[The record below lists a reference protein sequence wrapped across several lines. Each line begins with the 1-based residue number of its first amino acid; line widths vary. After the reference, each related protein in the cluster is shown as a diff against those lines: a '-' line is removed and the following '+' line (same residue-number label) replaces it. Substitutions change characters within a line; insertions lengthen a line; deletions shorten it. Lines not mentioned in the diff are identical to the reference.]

1 MHASGE
7 THIIQ
12 STPVPCDE
20 ARRRVAGDGC
30 RSRVVR
36 FSLAAVLLLA
46 ASALQAATPGT
57 LRADIPPEPLR
68 NALADW
74 AQQTDLQVIYLADV
88 VHDQQSAG
96 APAGLAARDALTQ
109 LLAGTGLRFDFIT
122 PRAVRIS
129 AAPRAPPANVT
140 ATTATPPEGPVG
152 SSEEVVVTGMRMRG
166 EFQNVPVSVV
176 VWKEHD
182 LEAAR
187 VDDASRLANLTP
199 GVEFDSYLDYGAGVE
214 TNISIRGVNSRDGS
228 TVAVYLD
235 DIPMPTDR
243 ASLFGRAYPL
253 LFDLD
258 HVEVL
263 RGPQGTLMGEGA
275 EGGALRFV
283 RPEPSA
289 SAFTSLAHADYSAT
303 LHGAPSYELG
313 GNLNVPLLPEH
324 IGFRLSAWTR
334 QDGGYIDRVD
344 PYTTAPLELNV
355 NSAERDSFS
364 TAVDFKLGPDF
375 SIIPGFDYQSV
386 DINDS
391 SAFFTFLSSPGDG
404 VLRSGKYLSQPYFDR
419 YRLPSLRIVAE
430 LGSATLVSESAYL
443 DRWAYGFADTTNN
456 GTTSGPCTLVP
467 AGTLCLGSAATA
479 NGVSLSLEQRV
490 LSQLIRVE
498 STDPA
503 ARVRWLAGAQYLH
516 AHYTGVQDLVNES
529 ESEAGGVNGRLY
541 PDLNTVQVAVFGQA
555 DVRLPKGFTATA
567 GVRTERMSYDS
578 ISVIRARSAPAEF
591 PEMSYPAQ
599 DEATEVA
606 PHLALNYQPD
616 ARHLYYVSAA
626 KGYRMGGANLPLG
639 PECGATPVYTYAPD
653 SVWSYELG
661 AKTSTLS
668 GRLQTDV
675 SVFHAVWR
683 NMQLQVPYNNCGFG
697 YTDNVGA
704 AQSDGFDLGVDA
716 ALTSHL
722 NLRVLA
728 AYADARYT
736 QTVYFEGH
744 PLVSNGDALGA
755 VPLVPS
761 PFTASAI
768 ATYTTA
774 INDSIVSL
782 RAQDVFHSRNH
793 GPFNTDNPDG
803 VVYDPERQAD
813 PPTNQVD
820 LSIGVSRR
828 TLEVSTFLLN
838 AFNAQPTLQLRNRGP
853 GDALLYAT
861 TLRPRTVGVAVNW
874 RPQ

>member
-1 MHASGE
+1 MA
-7 THIIQ
+7 
-12 STPVPCDE
+12 CDE
-20 ARRRVAGDGC
+20 VQRRVAGDGC
-30 RSRVVR
+30 RSRVAR
-36 FSLAAVLLLA
+36 LSLAAILLLA
-46 ASALQAATPGT
+46 VSALPAATPGT
-57 LRADIPPEPLR
+57 LRADIPSQPLR
-68 NALADW
+68 SALADW
-74 AQQTDLQVIYLADV
+74 AQQTDLQIIYLADV

-96 APAGLAARDALTQ
+96 ASAGLAARDALTQ
-109 LLAGTGLRFDFIT
+109 LLVGTGLRFEFIT

-129 AAPRAPPANVT
+129 AAPRAAPSAVTPAT
-140 ATTATPPEGPVG
+140 ATAPEGPVG

-176 VWKEHD
+176 VWKAQD

-187 VDDASRLANLTP
+187 VDDASRLADLTP
-199 GVEFDSYLDYGAGVE
+199 GVEFDSYLDYGAGIE

-235 DIPMPTDR
+235 DIPIPTDR

-275 EGGALRFV
+275 EGGGLRFV
-283 RPEPSA
+283 RPEPST
-289 SAFTSLAHADYSAT
+289 SAFTSLAHAEYSAT
-303 LHGAPSYELG
+303 LHGAPSYEFG
-313 GNLNVPLLPEH
+313 GNLDVPLLPEH
-324 IGFRLSAWTR
+324 LGFRLSAWSR
-334 QDGGYIDRVD
+334 QDGGFVDRVD
-344 PYTTAPLELNV
+344 PYTTAPLELNA
-355 NSAERDSFS
+355 NSAQRDAFS
-364 TAVDFKLGPDF
+364 TALVFKLGPDF

-386 DINDS
+386 AINDS

-419 YRLPSLRIVAE
+419 YRLPSLKIVGE
-430 LGSATLVSESAYL
+430 LGSARLVSESAYL
-443 DRWAYGFADTTNN
+443 YRWASAFADATDN
-456 GTTSGPCTLVP
+456 GTTSGPCTVTP
-467 AGTLCLGSAATA
+467 TAPLCLGSPGTA
-479 NGVSLSLEQRV
+479 NGVPLSLEQRV
-490 LSQLIRVE
+490 ISQLIRLE

-503 ARVRWLAGAQYLH
+503 ARVRWLVGAQYLH
-516 AHYTGVQDLVNES
+516 AHYTGDQDLVNEASS
-529 ESEAGGVNGRLY
+529 EGGGVNGRLDF
-541 PDLNTVQVAVFGQA
+541 DLNTIQVAAFGQA
-555 DVRLPKGFTATA
+555 DVRLPKGFTATV

-578 ISVIRARSAPAEF
+578 LSIISARSGF
-591 PEMSYPAQ
+591 PDSNYSAQ
-599 DEATEVA
+599 DQTTEVA

-616 ARHLYYVSAA
+616 AHHLYYVSAA
-626 KGYRMGGANLPLG
+626 KGYRMGGPNLPLG
-639 PECGATPVYTYAPD
+639 LECGSTATVDTYAPD

-661 AKTSTLS
+661 AKTSSFS

-675 SVFHAVWR
+675 SVFHAVWH
-683 NMQLQVPYNNCGFG
+683 NMQLQIPYNNCGFG

-704 AQSDGFDLGVDA
+704 AESNGFDLGVDA

-736 QTVYFEGH
+736 QTVDFEGH
-744 PLVSNGDALGA
+744 PLVSSGDALGA

-813 PPTNQVD
+813 PPTNQLD
-820 LSIGVSRR
+820 FSIGVSRR

-853 GDALLYAT
+853 GDPLLYAT

>member
-1 MHASGE
+1 VRASRE
-7 THIIQ
+7 TTIIP
-12 STPVPCDE
+12 STLVPCDE
-20 ARRRVAGDGC
+20 VRPRLAGDGH
-30 RSRVVR
+30 RGWVARLT
-36 FSLAAVLLLA
+36 LAAVLLFA
-46 ASALQAATPGT
+46 ASAALAGT
-57 LRADIPPEPLR
+57 ARALRADIPPQSLQS
-68 NALADW
+68 ALADW
-74 AQQTDLQVIYLADV
+74 AQQTDLQIIYLADV

-96 APAGLAARDALTQ
+96 ASAGQAAKDALIQ
-109 LLAGTGLRFDFIT
+109 LLAGTGLRFEFIT

-129 AAPRAPPANVT
+129 AAPRAPPSN
-140 ATTATPPEGPVG
+140 PPPADQPVS
-152 SSEEVVVTGMRMRG
+152 SSEEVVVTGTRMRG

-187 VDDASRLANLTP
+187 IDDAGRLANLTP

-235 DIPMPTDR
+235 DIPIPTDR

-289 SAFTSLAHADYSAT
+289 SAFTSLVHADYSAT
-303 LHGAPSYELG
+303 LHGAPSYEFG
-313 GNLNVPLLPEH
+313 GNLGGPLLPER
-324 IGFRLSAWTR
+324 IGFRLSAWAR

-344 PYTTAPLELNV
+344 PITAVPLELDA
-355 NSAERDSFS
+355 NSAERDGFS
-364 TAVDFKLGPDF
+364 TAVVFKLGPGF
-375 SIIPGFDYQSV
+375 SITPGFDYQSV

-419 YRLPSLRIVAE
+419 YRLPSLKIVGELGPARLVAE
-430 LGSATLVSESAYL
+430 GAFLN
-443 DRWAYGFADTTNN
+443 RWAYAFADTTNN
-456 GTTSGPCTLVP
+456 GITSGPCAVVP
-467 AGTLCLGSAATA
+467 AGQLCLGSLARA
-479 NGVSLSLEQRV
+479 NGVPLSLEQRV

-503 ARVRWLAGAQYLH
+503 ARVRWLVGAQYLH
-516 AHYTGVQDLVNES
+516 AHYDGVQDLVTEALS
-529 ESEAGGVNGRLY
+529 EGGGVNGRLY
-541 PDLNTVQVAVFGQA
+541 PNLSTLQVAAFGQV

-567 GVRTERMSYDS
+567 GLRTERMSYDS
-578 ISVIRARSAPAEF
+578 FSLILARSDPAVF
-591 PEMSYPAQ
+591 SQLSYSAH
-599 DEATEVA
+599 DETNEVA

-639 PECGATPVYTYAPD
+639 LECGISTAATYAPD

-661 AKTSTLS
+661 AKTSTAS
-668 GRLQTDV
+668 GRLQSDV

-683 NMQLQVPYNNCGFG
+683 NMQLQVPYQNCGFG
-697 YTDNVGA
+697 YTSNAGA
-704 AQSDGFDLGVDA
+704 AASDGFDLGIDL

-722 NLRVLA
+722 DLRVLA

-736 QTVYFEGH
+736 QTVSFDGH
-744 PLVSNGDALGA
+744 PLVSSGDALGA

-768 ATYTTA
+768 GTYTTA

-782 RAQDVFHSRNH
+782 RAQDVFRSRNH

-803 VVYDPERQAD
+803 VVYDPARQAD
-813 PPTNQVD
+813 PPTHQLD

-828 TLEVSTFLLN
+828 ALEVTTFLLN
-838 AFNAQPTLQLRNRGP
+838 TFNAQPTLQLRNRGA
-853 GDALLYAT
+853 GDALLYAN
-861 TLRPRTVGVAVNW
+861 TLRPRTVGVGVNW